1 MAPPTRPRDRSS
13 PRPVEDVHDNVG
25 ADRLGA
31 GSERTTT
38 RFDGEAEKRTAPV
51 TTAAAEPAES
61 GLVNSDDD
69 DSALTSTPRKSGTES
84 GNAAAEQNREFEPE
98 SGHDAALSSLDS
110 AQVMSATDSGPSDD

>member
-1 MAPPTRPRDRSS
+1 
-13 PRPVEDVHDNVG
+13 V
-25 ADRLGA
+25 
-31 GSERTTT
+31 
-38 RFDGEAEKRTAPV
+38 AEKRTAPV

-84 GNAAAEQNREFEPE
+84 GNATAEKNREFEPE

-110 AQVMSATDSGPSDD
+110 ALVMSATDTGSSDD